1 MAGVQRSQAAVDV
14 VSTEIEEAICH
25 LRMALADCDHLPEN
39 AVLSALMAEAIP
51 RLSAGFGARRGAHY
65 LMMLARELLVHD
77 ELLN

>member
-1 MAGVQRSQAAVDV
+1 
-14 VSTEIEEAICH
+14 
-25 LRMALADCDHLPEN
+25 
-39 AVLSALMAEAIP
+39 MAEAIP